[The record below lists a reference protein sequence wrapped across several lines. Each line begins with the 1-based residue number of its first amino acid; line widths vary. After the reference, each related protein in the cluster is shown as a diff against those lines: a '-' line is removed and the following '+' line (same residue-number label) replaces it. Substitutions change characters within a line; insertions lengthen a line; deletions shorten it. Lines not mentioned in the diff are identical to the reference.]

1 MPSLIA
7 KARARHGL
15 GRAVGRAEALSG
27 LKLGRCIAA
36 RRQSRVWEATLAG
49 RPVIVKQVLGAAAA
63 DLARAQAEELKYQ
76 YPRMCEGPYRVPE
89 PLFWQPRDG
98 LVVMAHAPGLR
109 FDSALTR
116 APKARAAL
124 LAAAGGWLA
133 HYTAPRR
140 QSDAFGGGY
149 WIKRR
154 AAALESV
161 ADAGD
166 RARIEGLVAIMRA
179 ERAEIAGRLV
189 TRARSHG
196 DFCPINL
203 MVDGDDAHDGVILWG
218 VDIHNSRWLAVAKD
232 IARFLIYLSIT
243 QPTAATDGPMG
254 LAAEDVDALTGAK
267 GLIPPEEVEM
277 VLPFFLASELA
288 GRLQGERIS
297 TDAHP
302 AARAL
307 ADRMIAARLPA

>member
-7 KARARHGL
+7 KARARHGI
-15 GRAVGRAEALSG
+15 GRAVARAEGLAG
-27 LKLGRCIAA
+27 LKLGRCLAA

-49 RPVIVKQVLGAAAA
+49 RPVIVKQVLGDEAAERAS
-63 DLARAQAEELKYQ
+63 AQAEELKYQ
-76 YPRMCEGPYRVPE
+76 HPRMRSGRYRVPE
-89 PLFWQPRDG
+89 PLFWQPGEG
-98 LVVMAHAPGLR
+98 LVVMEEAPGLR
-109 FDSALTR
+109 LDAALAR
-116 APKARAAL
+116 APGSRAAL

-154 AAALESV
+154 SSALGTIP
-161 ADAGD
+161 DAGD
-166 RARIEGLVAIMRA
+166 RARLEGLIAIMRA

-203 MVDGDDAHDGVILWG
+203 IVEGGGDVVWG
-218 VDIHNSRWLAVAKD
+218 VDIHNSNWLAVAKD

-243 QPTAATDGPMG
+243 QPHAASDGPMG
-254 LAAEDVDALTGAK
+254 LAAEDVAALTGAK
-267 GLIPPEEVEM
+267 GLIPPEEAEM

-297 TDAHP
+297 AEAHP
-302 AARAL
+302 TARAL
-307 ADRMIAARLPA
+307 ADRMIAAR